1 MVTTPNAAPTAMALV
16 AEPMRR
22 ELLRLVWDE
31 ERSVN
36 ELVDAFDVSQPA
48 ISFHL
53 RVLREGGLVDV
64 RREGR
69 RRLYRANRESLA
81 GLEPVLE
88 AFWRDRLTRL
98 KDAAELEERRARRR
112 NQTD

>member
-1 MVTTPNAAPTAMALV
+1 MPAAIPSSRTMSLV

-22 ELLRLVWDE
+22 ELLRLVWDD

-36 ELVDAFDVSQPA
+36 ELVEAFDVSQPA

-64 RREGR
+64 RRDGR
-69 RRLYRANRESLA
+69 RRFYRARRESLA
-81 GLEPVLE
+81 GLEHWLE
-88 AFWRDRLTRL
+88 AFWEDRLARL
-98 KDAAELEERRARRR
+98 KDAAELEARHERRRR
-112 NQTD
+112 N

>member
-1 MVTTPNAAPTAMALV
+1 MPRASASSNAISLV

-31 ERSVN
+31 EKSVTD
-36 ELVDAFDVSQPA
+36 LVGAFEVSQPA

-53 RVLREGGLVDV
+53 RQLREGGLVDV

-69 RRLYRANRESLA
+69 QRFYQANRDALA
-81 GLEPVLE
+81 GLEAYLE
-88 AFWRDRLTRL
+88 SYWGDRLSRL
-98 KDAAELEERRARRR
+98 KDAAEIESRRLRRLAR
-112 NQTD
+112 